1 MLSSAENSAVY
12 IYLIVTATLYTS
24 SVATYYEGESLKGD
38 SRKIIAFGNGWFEI
52 CILYLIL
59 NLGPL

>member
-12 IYLIVTATLYTS
+12 IFNCHS
-24 SVATYYEGESLKGD
+24 NYEGETGGLKGD
-38 SRKIIAFGNGWFEI
+38 SRKITALGNGWFEI

-59 NLGPL
+59 DLGPL